1 MLTVATGLVY
11 ISLMLSLLKYAQ
23 RNKKL
28 QPLNQVKLNITE
40 ETERFCPAI
49 FITKLSK
56 NSLQFVC
63 LSVSLLMYRMLSVDN
78 LFRNIATFN
87 SILILLN
94 LEKDLSPE
102 QLVTIKLRNKAS
114 RGWIN

>member
-1 MLTVATGLVY
+1 
-11 ISLMLSLLKYAQ
+11 
-23 RNKKL
+23 
-28 QPLNQVKLNITE
+28 
-40 ETERFCPAI
+40 
-49 FITKLSK
+49 
-56 NSLQFVC
+56 
-63 LSVSLLMYRMLSVDN
+63 MYRMLSVDN